1 MKLIKEDY
9 LDAEQQFWDFHT
21 KPVTDEIVFDTSTTG
36 VSDYNDFFRN
46 PTYMRDKKNLVYTI
60 EYMTP
65 MEYFE
70 GCAKIFKSDVN
81 NEILAIKA
89 DKKIVQHL
97 MDVLTVYKKTFPLGY
112 LNFAEREQEGRHRM
126 YVAGEYSGWN
136 VKQPVMVVNWHD
148 AELAKRQKEEEKFR
162 TELRHIS
169 NAIYKTLPYTF
180 TSMEDFEYQLQCE
193 LNREYGVSYNEPDIE
208 FTLERDEDKEQF
220 VVRCGVAY
228 DTIDYNSVKIEEPAE
243 DAEDDFDLDAYLA
256 NAELDLDELDEIDV
270 DEWLKKRLGE
280 CFTRNILKE
289 SIEKHD
295 TLNPLIWDGE
305 YLRTDVRVAIL
316 EVVNKYVEDSE
327 VLTLDDVIDIE
338 LLGSNASYNYTKDSD
353 LDVHL
358 VVNMEILS
366 SDPALVQIACNAE
379 KALFNKAY
387 NITIKGID
395 IELYV
400 EDVKTGAVSNGVF
413 SVSKNEWL
421 KRPVPK
427 DIPDF
432 KDDEEYLGLLDA
444 WMIKAKKAC
453 SSKSRAEVNAFI
465 NDLYNLRRISIMT
478 DGEYALGNLVF
489 KEIRNHGLLQELK
502 DLQNVLASKELSLEG
517 LQ

>member
-1 MKLIKEDY
+1 
-9 LDAEQQFWDFHT
+9 
-21 KPVTDEIVFDTSTTG
+21 
-36 VSDYNDFFRN
+36 
-46 PTYMRDKKNLVYTI
+46 
-60 EYMTP
+60 
-65 MEYFE
+65 
-70 GCAKIFKSDVN
+70 
-81 NEILAIKA
+81 
-89 DKKIVQHL
+89 
-97 MDVLTVYKKTFPLGY
+97 
-112 LNFAEREQEGRHRM
+112 
-126 YVAGEYSGWN
+126 
-136 VKQPVMVVNWHD
+136 
-148 AELAKRQKEEEKFR
+148 
-162 TELRHIS
+162 
-169 NAIYKTLPYTF
+169 
-180 TSMEDFEYQLQCE
+180 
-193 LNREYGVSYNEPDIE
+193 
-208 FTLERDEDKEQF
+208 
-220 VVRCGVAY
+220 
-228 DTIDYNSVKIEEPAE
+228 
-243 DAEDDFDLDAYLA
+243 
-256 NAELDLDELDEIDV
+256 
-270 DEWLKKRLGE
+270 
-280 CFTRNILKE
+280 
-289 SIEKHD
+289 
-295 TLNPLIWDGE
+295 
-305 YLRTDVRVAIL
+305 
-316 EVVNKYVEDSE
+316 
-327 VLTLDDVIDIE
+327 VIDIE

-358 VVNMEILS
+358 VVNMEMLS

-432 KDDEEYLGLLDA
+432 KDDEEYLSLLDT

-478 DGEYALGNLVF
+478 NGEYALGNLVF
-489 KEIRNHGLLQELK
+489 KEVRNHGLLQELK

>member
-9 LDAEQQFWDFHT
+9 LDAEKQFWDFRT
-21 KPVTDEIVFDTSTTG
+21 RPVTDKIVFDTSTTG

-46 PTYMRDKKNLVYTI
+46 PKYMKEEKNLVHTI

-65 MEYFE
+65 TEYFE
-70 GCAKIFKSDVN
+70 GCAKIFNSTVDSQISQIEYDKST
-81 NEILAIKA
+81 LK
-89 DKKIVQHL
+89 HL

-136 VKQPVMVVNWHD
+136 VKQPVMIVKWND
-148 AELAKRQKEEEKFR
+148 EELAIRRQKEKEYNR
-162 TELRHIS
+162 ELQHIREAIR
-169 NAIYKTLPYTF
+169 NAIRYEF
-180 TSMEDFEYQLQCE
+180 ANIEEFREQLQWS
-193 LNREYGVSYNEPDIE
+193 LNSEYCVLHDEPDVK
-208 FTLERDEDKEQF
+208 FSLESDEANSQF
-220 VVRCGVAY
+220 IVKCGIAE
-228 DTIDYNSVKIEEPAE
+228 DTIDYDDVKFVDRTE
-243 DAEDDFDLDAYLA
+243 DEDVDDYLS
-256 NAELDLDELDEIDV
+256 NLDLDELEDIDA
-270 DEWLKKRLGE
+270 DEWLKKYLGE

-289 SIEKHD
+289 AIEKHD

-316 EVVNKYVEDSE
+316 EIANKYVEDSE
-327 VLTLDDVIDIE
+327 VLKPEDIIDIE

-353 LDVHL
+353 LDIHL
-358 VVNMEILS
+358 VVNMEEIS

-387 NITIKGID
+387 QITVKGID

-421 KRPVPK
+421 KKPVPK
-427 DIPDF
+427 NIPDI
-432 KDDEEYLGLLDA
+432 KEDEEYLGLLDA

-453 SSKSRAEVNAFI
+453 SSKTRAEVLAFI
-465 NDLYNLRRISIMT
+465 NELYNLRRISIMT

-489 KEIRNHGLLQELK
+489 KEIRNHGILQDLK
-502 DLQNVLASKELSLEG
+502 DLSNKLASKELSLES